1 MDIGESLVGAY
12 FRHERQ
18 CHTVAFNQFLPGK
31 QGEIDVI
38 GISGEGVDQH
48 VWLAEVAVHLDDLNY
63 GGYSQ
68 TVTKVATKVATAR
81 EYADNTYRGHQSTVE
96 FWAPRVP
103 SGLGALLAE
112 LDVEL
117 VINEEFT
124 RRVNLLAALA
134 ASSTKQFGDDAFRF
148 LQVLT
153 HLRGDQPTFHAP

>member
-68 TVTKVATKVATAR
+68 TVTKVATRSRRPVNTPTTRTAVTSPR
-81 EYADNTYRGHQSTVE
+81 SSSGRPE
-96 FWAPRVP
+96 FRPDWAPC
-103 SGLGALLAE
+103 SL
-112 LDVEL
+112 
-117 VINEEFT
+117 NSMS
-124 RRVNLLAALA
+124 NW
-134 ASSTKQFGDDAFRF
+134 SSTRSSRDE
-148 LQVLT
+148 
-153 HLRGDQPTFHAP
+153 